1 MDEVKKPVNRKKTRL
16 DREFPVK
23 LTEKERESSET
34 ARFGKYDPATAKM
47 VVTKHRESLKKAKAD
62 AVEKVWSIDGDP
74 SNRYEVMQY
83 LVSMVS
89 EGVRL
94 PQLCDADG
102 MPPLIEVRRWFK
114 RHPDFK
120 AALDEAKEAMAERY
134 VDHAMNILQEA
145 EPDRTGLAKAE
156 SELAMKMA
164 GMMSE
169 EFKEKKI
176 IQTEDISHTWTEA
189 QILARMR
196 VLTDSDPALKEE
208 FKKLISSNII
218 DAEICDEQG
227 SEGDG
232 HDAVNQLE
240 DRGVEQ
246 NG

>member
-23 LTEKERESSET
+23 LTEKERESSEK

-102 MPPLIEVRRWFK
+102 MPPLIEVRR
-114 RHPDFK
+114 
-120 AALDEAKEAMAERY
+120 
-134 VDHAMNILQEA
+134 
-145 EPDRTGLAKAE
+145 
-156 SELAMKMA
+156 
-164 GMMSE
+164 
-169 EFKEKKI
+169 
-176 IQTEDISHTWTEA
+176 
-189 QILARMR
+189 
-196 VLTDSDPALKEE
+196 
-208 FKKLISSNII
+208 
-218 DAEICDEQG
+218 
-227 SEGDG
+227 
-232 HDAVNQLE
+232 
-240 DRGVEQ
+240 
-246 NG
+246 